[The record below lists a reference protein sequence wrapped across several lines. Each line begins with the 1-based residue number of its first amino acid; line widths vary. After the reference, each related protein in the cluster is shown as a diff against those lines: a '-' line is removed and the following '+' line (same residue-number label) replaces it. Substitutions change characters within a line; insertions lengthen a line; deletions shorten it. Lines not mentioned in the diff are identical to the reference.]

1 MIYLDNA
8 ATTFPKPEVVYEAVN
23 YAQRH
28 LAVNVGR
35 GSYSLASKAAD
46 VVEETRA
53 LMSDF
58 VSAGGPENVVFA
70 PSATLAA
77 NQIILGLNWNTL
89 KNVYLTPFEHNAIAR
104 PLHLRCQESGIIERL
119 LPFESQTHCWDLE
132 ETERLFLMAPPD
144 YVFLNHISNVT
155 GTIIPVEDIAKLAK
169 SYGATV
175 IVDGS
180 QSVGLHDYDLRHSA
194 IDYLIFAGHK
204 NLYSSLGIGGWI
216 SNGRHK
222 LQAHLAG
229 GTGSD
234 SLNLSMSNDQPLGFE
249 PGSPNIVAISSL
261 NASLKWIKETG
272 REAIAQKKDLLIER
286 LIDGLTRLPVTTYL
300 PGASVGHTSVVSFTH
315 PDYEA
320 DELGTILNLDYDIAV
335 RTGYHCAPY
344 IHSFLG
350 TVERHGTVRVS
361 VGFYNTLED
370 IDSLIKALSEI

>member
-1 MIYLDNA
+1 
-8 ATTFPKPEVVYEAVN
+8 
-23 YAQRH
+23 
-28 LAVNVGR
+28 
-35 GSYSLASKAAD
+35 
-46 VVEETRA
+46 
-53 LMSDF
+53 
-58 VSAGGPENVVFA
+58 
-70 PSATLAA
+70 
-77 NQIILGLNWNTL
+77 
-89 KNVYLTPFEHNAIAR
+89 
-104 PLHLRCQESGIIERL
+104 
-119 LPFESQTHCWDLE
+119 
-132 ETERLFLMAPPD
+132 
-144 YVFLNHISNVT
+144 
-155 GTIIPVEDIAKLAK
+155 
-169 SYGATV
+169 
-175 IVDGS
+175 
-180 QSVGLHDYDLRHSA
+180 
-194 IDYLIFAGHK
+194 
-204 NLYSSLGIGGWI
+204 
-216 SNGRHK
+216 
-222 LQAHLAG
+222 
-229 GTGSD
+229 
-234 SLNLSMSNDQPLGFE
+234 MSNDQPLGFE